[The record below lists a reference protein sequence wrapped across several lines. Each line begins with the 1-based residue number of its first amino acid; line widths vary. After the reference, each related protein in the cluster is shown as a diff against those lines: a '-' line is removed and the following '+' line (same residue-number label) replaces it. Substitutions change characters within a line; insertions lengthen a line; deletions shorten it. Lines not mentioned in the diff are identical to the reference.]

1 MSWIF
6 IYQLTKETKIYRKE
20 EDLLVNVKDVYLIQK
35 KLWLLT
41 VINVKKELK
50 FLNILLIYMK
60 TIKILILFI
69 FVFIVN
75 KKIIIF
81 NKKL

>member
-1 MSWIF
+1 MGII
-6 IYQLTKETKIYRKE
+6 IYQLIKESKIYRKE

-69 FVFIVN
+69 FVLIVN

-81 NKKL
+81 NLKL